1 MKHFNFGT
9 DYTFIIA
16 TIVWGIIVFIFWN
29 KGVNYI
35 MKNKDKKH

>member
-9 DYTFIIA
+9 DYAFIIA
-16 TIVWGIIVFIFWN
+16 TIGWGIIVFIFWN

>member
-1 MKHFNFGT
+1 MKHAELGAN
-9 DYTFIIA
+9 YPLIIA